1 MNCCFEGDP
10 SPIFDFVVRVV
21 ERAFLGE
28 LGAVVCEPVW
38 YPTEQQLIYVS
49 ACNSFAFV
57 AYSLPLSPTANST
70 TRMFRAA
77 QPQCL
82 GRVSTDSGGAV
93 ARIQRHSN
101 GPRRPLARAPSCLDQ
116 AFALHLLTCLCV
128 HCINQLHMH
137 HRIACLPACCSY
149 SPHLLFRTSQLPLA
163 VPPPPRPPSLII
175 LLSSTA
181 RL

>member
-82 GRVSTDSGGAV
+82 GRVIKRKIAEQICWAIQGGSGSRVALRLGSV
-93 ARIQRHSN
+93 GLARI
-101 GPRRPLARAPSCLDQ
+101 
-116 AFALHLLTCLCV
+116 
-128 HCINQLHMH
+128 
-137 HRIACLPACCSY
+137 
-149 SPHLLFRTSQLPLA
+149 LA
-163 VPPPPRPPSLII
+163 VL
-175 LLSSTA
+175 
-181 RL
+181 